1 MANITA
7 YPVGT
12 PKGTDLV
19 VGTQV
24 ADPNT
29 DGDTNK
35 TRNFT
40 VKQIA
45 EFANIPSAYTAYT
58 ALISQNGVTDPTA
71 TVIYNNTSSLFT
83 WARTGAGAQ
92 TVTSSVNL
100 NFTGGKTI
108 VFVNYGNPGSDGL
121 PPKWTITSDTIITV
135 TTQDETGVL
144 DDDILTSGAFEIR
157 IYN

>member
-24 ADPNT
+24 ADPNI

-45 EFANIPSAYTAYT
+45 EFANIPSSYTAYA
-58 ALISQNGVTDPTA
+58 ALLTQTGTDAPVA
-71 TVIYNNTSSLFT
+71 TVLYNNTSATFT
-83 WARTGAGAQ
+83 WTRFGAGQYRVEAN
-92 TVTSSVNL
+92 TSVFTEDKTAAVFNL
-100 NFTGGKTI
+100 
-108 VFVNYGNPGSDGL
+108 GSTNGIS
-121 PPKWTITSDTIITV
+121 T
-135 TTQDETGVL
+135 
-144 DDDILTSGAFEIR
+144 
-157 IYN
+157 

>member
-7 YPVGT
+7 YPVGN
-12 PKGTDLV
+12 PKGSDLV

-58 ALISQNGVTDPTA
+58 ALLTQAGTNAPIA
-71 TVIYNNTSSLFT
+71 TVIYNNTSSIFT
-83 WARTGAGAQ
+83 WARTGVGTY
-92 TVTSSVNL
+92 TVTSSEDL
-100 NFTGGKTI
+100 KFTEDKTI
-108 VFVNYGNPGSDGL
+108 VFINYGGPSSDGL
-121 PPKWTITSDTIITV
+121 PPKWSITDDTTITV
-135 TTQDETGVL
+135 VTQDETGVV
-144 DDDILTSGAFEIR
+144 DDGILTTASFEIR